1 MTADEPR
8 GYCGKYCRLNL
19 RAPGPHEAYCIT
31 FWGFISAL
39 VFCASSIAVA
49 LFTGSPAEFAFAFE
63 TGVDA
68 IATSIVLWRFSDAEA
83 DAAAAERTE
92 RIASLCVSYAIVF
105 LGVSSIAFAMLA
117 AGDADA
123 RHSYKSISHQAHE
136 QEWREQEEEMG
147 VQILLSVPSA
157 MVGACLGAL
166 QLFLGG
172 ALGSPSL
179 EKDAIITLFGS
190 ATCLV
195 ARGRRHRRRAHGRRA
210 VVARRGGHDR
220 ARPHPHRVRRPERRR
235 RALRLRVRAG
245 LRGAPLHARRR
256 LSPPLLLPAAARRR
270 QQGDGAAQAAVRVAC
285 TERVDPYRRVA
296 PS

>member
-1 MTADEPR
+1 M
-8 GYCGKYCRLNL
+8 
-19 RAPGPHEAYCIT
+19 
-31 FWGFISAL
+31 
-39 VFCASSIAVA
+39 FCASSIAVA

-68 IATSIVLWRFSDAEA
+68 IATSIVLWRFSDVYA
-83 DAAAAERTE
+83 DSIDSAAAERTE

-147 VQILLSVPSA
+147 VQMA
-157 MVGACLGAL
+157 VGAFGDGRRRLGAL

-179 EKDAIITLFGS
+179 EKDAIITTSFGS
-190 ATCLV
+190 AVARLV
-195 ARGRRHRRRAHGRRA
+195 ARGSAPPSTCSRA
-210 VVARRGGHDR
+210 ARSGGSTR
-220 ARPHPHRVRRPERRR
+220 SMARSSRPHPHRVRRPERRR
-235 RALRLRVRAG
+235 RALRLRRARGCEAAPACTRAVACLRPVRRFDG
-245 LRGAPLHARRR
+245 RGPATPARRR
-256 LSPPLLLPAAARRR
+256 RRR
-270 QQGDGAAQAAVRVAC
+270 
-285 TERVDPYRRVA
+285 RRPCSV
-296 PS
+296 